1 MSNQFIQVP
10 PDSTGKRVDM
20 EELTVGGQVVQ
31 RQRFQISG
39 NTDTAI
45 APVSATDGLSVSSAI
60 TTPQRTSISALS
72 IAAGGQSDLD
82 STQITD
88 TLTGKL
94 MQLLVSSSVPFKA
107 ELKTVS
113 GSSGSVSLATWVAYR
128 GEWNFTPPHKGFFT
142 VLGTTPGLDAFRV
155 TVTNLD
161 TTSPA
166 DVYATFL
173 YDEQ

>member
-20 EELTVGGQVVQ
+20 EELTVSGQVVQ
-31 RQRFQISG
+31 RQRFQIAG
-39 NTDTAI
+39 DTDVAI
-45 APVSATDGLSVSSAI
+45 APVSATDGLSVSSPL
-60 TTPQRTSISALS
+60 TTPNRSSVSSLS
-72 IAAGGQSDLD
+72 IAAGGQADLD
-82 STQITD
+82 SAQITN

-107 ELKTVS
+107 ELKTVI
-113 GSSGSVSLATWVAYR
+113 GSSGSVALVTWVAHR
-128 GEWNFTPPHKGFFT
+128 GEWAFTPPHKGFFT
-142 VLGTTPGLDAFRV
+142 VLGGSPGLEAFRV

-161 TTSPA
+161 TASAA
-166 DVYATFL
+166 DFYATFL